1 MVLLALNR
9 SIRLCINIFSA
20 EIFAKVSKIGPLQT
34 QPSVIHF
41 DGYSVGNVHQQVLV
55 SNWHSKNS
63 QLCWRSCIHETYVP
77 YTRELFLL

>member
-9 SIRLCINIFSA
+9 SIRLRINIFSA

-41 DGYSVGNVHQQVLV
+41 DGYSVGNMHQQTLV
-55 SNWHSKNS
+55 SEC
-63 QLCWRSCIHETYVP
+63 QCPR
-77 YTRELFLL
+77 LLPPMRTA